1 MVLTGVDRPLGE
13 GMPLTFF
20 GRRAVLP
27 VGHVRLAQETGAA
40 LVFAASRVLDEGR
53 YLAFGG
59 EVLLPDDGAS
69 KDGLRVLAQR
79 VVASMEAVISER
91 PTEWLMFF
99 PVWDGSA

>member
-13 GMPLTFF
+13 GLPLTFF

-40 LVFAASRVLDEGR
+40 LVFAASRILDRGR

-59 EVLLPDDGAS
+59 EVLLPEDGAS
-69 KDGLRVLAQR
+69 KEGVRVLAQA
-79 VVASMEAVISER
+79 VVDRMEAVITER
-91 PTEWLMFF
+91 PDEWLMFF
-99 PVWDGSA
+99 PVWK